1 MHPAAASLTT
11 TLLLLI
17 IRSIMAF
24 FNQTF
29 LLKTSPST
37 LGSSRRSLAGSH
49 REVPAGS
56 DCYEDEWTIETTT
69 ATSTKDILRDIYTKD
84 HTLASRAKD
93 KKLVQKCR
101 HCLACRGIPPL
112 PPGSQPSSLSDKVLD
127 IIAMPRGGHAAP
139 PRCRQVPAVFSE
151 APVKVRK
158 GPVPT
163 SRWRLDDSLGPETS
177 DLLEK
182 RSTKQLDKLSLPERY
197 TNIASFRISAPSD
210 MCMEKY
216 SFVGTMARASP
227 GPQPVIKAK
236 ERLCQHGRY
245 LETVRTTADANGAAT
260 DAAADQAAAAVPPKS
275 RSVKASPQTV
285 LASIRSS
292 GTWST
297 SSSGRFDPH
306 QGRGLAPAGAKAAL
320 GKEAPISEKTRKK
333 KKGLDLISAFL
344 HKMIMSKDAKSASRY
359 YYK

>member
-1 MHPAAASLTT
+1 MLPGAAATSLLI
-11 TLLLLI
+11 TLLLII

-69 ATSTKDILRDIYTKD
+69 SKTTSSILRDIYTKD

-112 PPGSQPSSLSDKVLD
+112 PPGSSQASSLSDKVLD
-127 IIAMPRGGHAAP
+127 IIAMPRGGHAAGP
-139 PRCRQVPAVFSE
+139 PRCRQVPPSAVE
-151 APVKVRK
+151 APIKVRK

-245 LETVRTTADANGAAT
+245 LETVRTIVDATA
-260 DAAADQAAAAVPPKS
+260 DAAADAADQAVAAVPAKS

-297 SSSGRFDPH
+297 SSSGRFDQH
-306 QGRGLAPAGAKAAL
+306 QGRGLAPAGAKA
-320 GKEAPISEKTRKK
+320 APISEKTRKK

-344 HKMIMSKDAKSASRY
+344 HKMIMSKDTKSASKY